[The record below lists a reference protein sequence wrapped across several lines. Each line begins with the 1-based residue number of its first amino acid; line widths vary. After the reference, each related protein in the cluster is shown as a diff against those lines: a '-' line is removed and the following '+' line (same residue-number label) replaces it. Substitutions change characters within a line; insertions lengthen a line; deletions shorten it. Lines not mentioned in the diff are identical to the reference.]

1 MGLCISSSHPN
12 SDNKFP
18 ATEEI
23 ICNTVK
29 VVNADGKLQEF
40 SHPIRA
46 GKVVSLSLSSSPP
59 GRCFVCSSESM
70 SIGKLAP
77 PLGDEEELQLGQ
89 LYFLLPV
96 CFARNP
102 LSISDLCDLAV
113 KASAAWKIA

>member
-12 SDNKFP
+12 SGNKFP

-23 ICNTVK
+23 IANTVK

-40 SHPIRA
+40 RHPIRA
-46 GKVVSLSLSSSPP
+46 GKVVSLSSSP
-59 GRCFVCSSESM
+59 GRCCFVCSSESM
-70 SIGKLAP
+70 SIGELAP

-96 CFARNP
+96 YYFARNP

-113 KASAAWKIA
+113 KASAA